1 MAELADE
8 LWCCQAEQVTCLN
21 IPGMA
26 RQGSAWSLALACLSH
41 TWAPLCCIL
50 KPREEHELF
59 SLRLLRDKRQNVH
72 YTSTLRFHYKNTIKG
87 CVLRSWAW
95 KQFPPTLLQHES
107 WDYCNCSLS
116 RCLADDAARSR
127 GRNGKPL
134 HSTVEALKSFKE
146 ENDMQAHM
154 ITSTKLP
161 DGFAA

>member
-1 MAELADE
+1 MLPGRAGDMLERP
-8 LWCCQAEQVTCLN
+8 WHGQAREC
-21 IPGMA
+21 M
-26 RQGSAWSLALACLSH
+26 ACLSH

-72 YTSTLRFHYKNTIKG
+72 YTSTSTLRFYYKNTIKG
-87 CVLRSWAW
+87 CVLRSWSW

-116 RCLADDAARSR
+116 RCLADDGARSR
-127 GRNGKPL
+127 GRKGKPL

-146 ENDMQAHM
+146 
-154 ITSTKLP
+154 
-161 DGFAA
+161 